1 MRLRQVYIKGFRNFK
16 EAKIN
21 FNKQTLVIGAND
33 VGKTN
38 LFYAIRLLL
47 DKGFSQY
54 DYELSD
60 SDFYAYEKT
69 DEIII
74 RLYFDEITEEVL
86 LSVLKGKIS
95 EDGETVIEYD
105 SVRNGGEI
113 SYSFKMGKSDDE
125 EDLKEIQGPFY
136 KKYLNIKYI
145 GSKRDLWGFI
155 NKNKTQLLKKA
166 KEDRTEPEKE
176 ADEELYSSISG
187 KLEQVDNE
195 IPNLNYVKN
204 ATDHINEELD
214 NLSIH
219 NKEQKVVFD
228 TSSTEV
234 DKVIERV
241 NLSSKYQDH
250 NLILGGDGRLN
261 QIYLSLW
268 ISQNE
273 DNIENEVSI
282 ICIEEPEAYLHPH
295 QQRKL
300 ASYLASKP
308 KGQILLSSHSPQ
320 IASEFSPNS
329 IVRLYKKDKSQTL
342 AASNGCSEI
351 IKKGFE
357 DFGYRMSIIP
367 AEAFFSDFVVLI
379 EGPSELVFYKT
390 LAKYIDVDL
399 DKLNVSVLD
408 VIGVGF
414 KPFIAILN
422 ALDIDW
428 CLRTDNDIMK
438 IPYHEAYRYAGIQR
452 CLDFLHE
459 TFDIDD
465 DERNEIEK
473 LSPLITGFS
482 DKEKIPLNVQKAANR
497 LIELFEEYGI
507 FLSKKDLEEDL
518 CHSPLRKSLHLF
530 YGDKDC
536 KLTDQDII
544 DKMKDKKAVN
554 MFDFLKKKATALS
567 TLKDDPIAKPLLFAK
582 EDIENQYG
590 SY

>member
-1 MRLRQVYIKGFRNFK
+1 MRLSRVYIKGFRNYK
-16 EAKIN
+16 EATIN

-38 LFYAIRLLL
+38 LFYALRLLL

-60 SDFYAYEKT
+60 SDFYAYEQT
-69 DEIII
+69 NEIII
-74 RLYFDEITEEVL
+74 RLYFDEINEEVL

-105 SVRNGGEI
+105 SVRKDGEV
-113 SYSFKMGKSDDE
+113 SYCFKMGKSDDE

-145 GSKRDLWGFI
+145 GSKRDFWGFI

-166 KEDRTEPEKE
+166 KEDRSELQKE
-176 ADEELYSSISG
+176 ADDKLYNSISG
-187 KLEQVDNE
+187 KLEQVDND
-195 IPNLNYVKN
+195 IPKLNYVKN
-204 ATDHINEELD
+204 ATTHINEELD

-273 DNIENEVSI
+273 DNIENEISI

-329 IVRLYKKDKSQTL
+329 IVRLYKEDKSQTL
-342 AASNGCSEI
+342 AASDGCSEI

-390 LAKYIDVDL
+390 LAKNIGIDL
-399 DKLNVSVLD
+399 DKLNISVLD
-408 VIGVGF
+408 VTGVGF
-414 KPFIAILN
+414 EPFIKILN
-422 ALDIDW
+422 ALNIDW

-438 IPYHEAYRYAGIQR
+438 IPYHDAFRYAGIQR

-459 TFDIDD
+459 TWDVDDD
-465 DERNEIEK
+465 DERKIEK
-473 LSPLITGFS
+473 LSPLIKGFGN
-482 DKEKIPLNVQKAANR
+482 KEKIPQKVQEAANG
-497 LIELFEEYGI
+497 LIEILERYGI
-507 FLSKKDLEEDL
+507 FLSDKDLEEDL
-518 CHSPLRKSLHLF
+518 CQGPLKKVLHEF
-530 YGDKDC
+530 YDDKDT
-536 KLTDQDII
+536 KLLDNVII
-544 DKMKDKKAVN
+544 VKMKRKKAVN
-554 MFDFLKKKATALS
+554 MFDFLKKHATDLS
-567 TLKDDPIAKPLLFAK
+567 SLKDDPIAKPLLFAK
-582 EDIENQYG
+582 KDIEDLYG